1 MLSRNNKTE
10 KNHFDALIIGAG
22 PAGATAAYMLAAS
35 GFKVAVIEKRQFPRF
50 KLCGG
55 LLTQKTIGLLKDIF
69 NTNVCDLK
77 SEGAI
82 QYQSN
87 FYGVGDHNGNYLQRK
102 LDFPFHFADRAIYD
116 ACWLDKAVKAG
127 ANVIFKESVE
137 NVDIATG
144 EIITRTGNRFSGR
157 YIIAADGVF
166 SRVRSILHQRNLLKC
181 RHRQDIAAALETFIP
196 RGKIRELPDYPVIF
210 YGYIPWGYAWSFPGP
225 NSQIFGLCSLKGK
238 AKQSLFKGFNTFI
251 QAQGVRPE
259 NLVKPKGYAL
269 PYGNFLSKAGYKN
282 ILLVGDAGGFADPLL
297 GEGIYYAHK
306 SAQMAV
312 DAVKHSWGHPQKAEA
327 IYSQLLNKDVTAE
340 LKYAK
345 MIRQFLFSLPTR
357 RQLKV
362 LGFIFKKLSPKLE
375 EAVQGQRSFKLLLP
389 RSRI

>member
-1 MLSRNNKTE
+1 MTK

-35 GFKVAVIEKRQFPRF
+35 GFKVAVIEKRKFPRF

-69 NTNVCDLK
+69 NTNVGDLK
-77 SEGAI
+77 SGGVI

-87 FYGVGDHNGNYLQRK
+87 FYGIGDHNGNYLQRK
-102 LDFPFHFADRAIYD
+102 LDFPFHFVDRAIYD

-127 ANVIFKESVE
+127 AKVIFKESAE
-137 NVDIATG
+137 NIDLATG
-144 EIITRTGNRFSGR
+144 EIITRTGIRFSSR

-166 SRVRSILHQRNLLKC
+166 SRVRSILYQRDLLKC
-181 RHRQDIAAALETFIP
+181 RHRQDIAAALEIFIP
-196 RGKIRELPDYPVIF
+196 RDKIRGLPNYPAIF

-225 NSQIFGLCSLKGK
+225 KSQIFGLCSLKAE
-238 AKQSLFKGFNTFI
+238 AKQSLFKGLNTFI

-259 NLVKPKGYAL
+259 NLAKPKGYAL

-312 DAVKHSWGHPQKAEA
+312 DAVKHSVGHPQKAEA

-357 RQLKV
+357 WQLKV
-362 LGFIFKKLSPKLE
+362 LGFSFKKISHKFE

-389 RSRI
+389 KSRI